1 MFFKGDI
8 STNVKSPNYTL
19 QPRIFILL
27 RRCLFDSDDEV
38 NFCHILQGISKLNV
52 LYEIIQFATLEVCKL

>member
-1 MFFKGDI
+1 MFGFTVFHGL
-8 STNVKSPNYTL
+8 TNLMVTNDGGFCVV

-38 NFCHILQGISKLNV
+38 ISFAILALSFDV
-52 LYEIIQFATLEVCKL
+52 